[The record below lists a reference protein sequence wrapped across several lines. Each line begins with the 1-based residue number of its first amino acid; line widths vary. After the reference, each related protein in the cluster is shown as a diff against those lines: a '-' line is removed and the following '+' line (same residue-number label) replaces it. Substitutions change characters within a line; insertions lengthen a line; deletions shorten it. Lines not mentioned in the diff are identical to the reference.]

1 MREIS
6 KIELIGNV
14 VPGTIKKVSHKLK
27 TFDLAVK
34 RKSGTDDIIS
44 VLTAQNIESGTIHVL
59 GELHS
64 SINSELH
71 VYVFARTIEPDEG
84 NEHMNKCVLSGCVCS
99 AVSLRITQNDRTVS
113 STTLASHALSG
124 YHCYVPIIFWGR
136 NAEKSLKYNKGDKLS
151 LKGRLQSRK
160 YFKHGEQ
167 KVTYEVSVS
176 SVKEK

>member
-6 KIELIGNV
+6 NIELIGNV

-27 TFDLAVK
+27 TFELAVK
-34 RKSGTDDIIS
+34 RKSGTDDIIN
-44 VLTAQNIESGTIHVL
+44 VLTAQNIESGTIHIL

-71 VYVFARTIEPDEG
+71 VYVFAETIEPAEEQ
-84 NEHMNKCVLSGCVCS
+84 EHMNKCVLSGMVCNV
-99 AVSLRITQNDRTVS
+99 ASLRVTPKGRTVS